1 MTHKEKAAEV
11 LVAPEA
17 AEQKADATIIRGMV
31 VPVNG
36 LRALS
41 MVDTMRSVGLG
52 PLKDIDLSPDGKLRR
67 YRIEGDKAGSANG
80 WYVLHAHPILAGA
93 FGSWKTG
100 ESHNWREVRD
110 RLPTRQ
116 EREALRQQM
125 QAAQA
130 ARVIEQAAVHEQARK
145 KAERLWQRARPASN
159 AHPYLQRK
167 RVPAI
172 GLRLLRD
179 MLLIAARDAAGT
191 LHTLQ
196 FIGPDGAKRFL
207 TGGRISGCY
216 YAMGRPAGVLLLC
229 EGYATGATLHQAT
242 GYAVAVAFN
251 CGNLPAV
258 ARALRAKFPELRIV
272 VCADDD
278 ARTPG
283 NPGLMRA
290 QEAARAVGGVV
301 VAPRFVGGAHGGV

>member
-116 EREALRQQM
+116 EREALRQHM

-301 VAPRFVGGAHGGV
+301 VAPRFVGGANGGV

>member
-145 KAERLWQRARPASN
+145 KAERLWHRARPAPN

-301 VAPRFVGGAHGGV
+301 VAPRFVGGANGGV